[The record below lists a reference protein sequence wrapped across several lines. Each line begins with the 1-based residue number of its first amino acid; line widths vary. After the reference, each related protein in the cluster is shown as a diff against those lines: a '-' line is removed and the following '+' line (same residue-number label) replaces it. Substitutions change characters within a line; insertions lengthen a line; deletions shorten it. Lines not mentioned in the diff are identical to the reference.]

1 MDNSNNDIIN
11 LYVSYWDVTPAINLN
26 TYYDNS
32 QNLYN
37 WVTNSPPLNLDDM
50 TTDDISNNISSWE
63 INAYYHTNNNLNSEN
78 PDLSYQNFDN
88 DNNSDDDEND
98 YPILENNYYN
108 ENENN
113 EDVDVVAQDIE
124 DNVEYDTEYDVG
136 DDMNGINDIEPG
148 IGDIP
153 DSLIPNYVNNY
164 TENYELNFP
173 QVGRRTRRRRWSTL
187 ERLLL
192 IPNYDENNGNNG
204 NNENNENIILNSN
217 LNPNSI
223 VNNNTQNI
231 DNNSSIIRRILET
244 SFSHDKNKY
253 LKVLDDPSNNIIKIR
268 NFNSKLNI
276 NSSCPI
282 FQTDFEENEEIGML
296 PCKHCFN
303 LEAIKKWLNERK
315 AECPV
320 CREQFNSKE
329 IVDNSN
335 ISFPNNSE
343 IEPLLPENNFRER
356 DIRITL
362 RNMIDLIYERNE
374 ERQIQL
380 ALFES
385 VNQNYLI
392 TDISNNN
399 EI

>member
-11 LYVSYWDVTPAINLN
+11 LYASYWHVTPAINLN

-50 TTDDISNNISSWE
+50 TTYDISNNIFSWE
-63 INAYYHTNNNLNSEN
+63 INAYYYTNNNLNSEN

-88 DNNSDDDEND
+88 DNNSHDDEND
-98 YPILENNYYN
+98 YPN

-113 EDVDVVAQDIE
+113 EDVDVIAQDVE
-124 DNVEYDTEYDVG
+124 DNVEDNVEDDVG
-136 DDMNGINDIEPG
+136 DDMNGVNDIEPG
-148 IGDIP
+148 IGNIP
-153 DSLIPNYVNNY
+153 DSVIP
-164 TENYELNFP
+164 NYELNFP
-173 QVGRRTRRRRWSTL
+173 QIGRRTRRRRWSAL

-192 IPNYDENNGNNG
+192 IPNYD
-204 NNENNENIILNSN
+204 ENNENIILNSN

-223 VNNNTQNI
+223 INNNTQNI

-253 LKVLDDPSNNIIKIR
+253 LKVLDDPSNNIIKII
-268 NFNSKLNI
+268 NFNSTLNI

-320 CREQFNSKE
+320 CREQFSSKE
-329 IVDNSN
+329 IVDNSSV
-335 ISFPNNSE
+335 SFPNNSE

-356 DIRITL
+356 DISITL

-374 ERQIQL
+374 ERQLQL

-385 VNQNYLI
+385 VNENNII
-392 TDISNNN
+392 TDISNNT

>member
-11 LYVSYWDVTPAINLN
+11 LYASYWHVTPAINLN

-37 WVTNSPPLNLDDM
+37 WVTNSPPLNLDD
-50 TTDDISNNISSWE
+50 ISNNNFSWE
-63 INAYYHTNNNLNSEN
+63 INRYYYINNNNNNLNNEN
-78 PDLSYQNFDN
+78 DENDENDENFQNFEN
-88 DNNSDDDEND
+88 DNNSDNDEND

-108 ENENN
+108 ENVFVEN
-113 EDVDVVAQDIE
+113 IE
-124 DNVEYDTEYDVG
+124 DNVEHYAVE
-136 DDMNGINDIEPG
+136 DDINGSNDIQAG
-148 IGDIP
+148 IEN
-153 DSLIPNYVNNY
+153 SLIPNPVSNFR
-164 TENYELNFP
+164 ENYELNFP
-173 QVGRRTRRRRWSTL
+173 QLARRTRRRRWSAL

-192 IPNYDENNGNNG
+192 LPNSDENS
-204 NNENNENIILNSN
+204 ENIILNSN

-223 VNNNTQNI
+223 INSNTENI
-231 DNNSSIIRRILET
+231 ENNSSIIRRILES

-253 LKVLDDPSNNIIKIR
+253 LNVLDDPSNNIIKII

-282 FQTDFEENEEIGML
+282 FQRDFEEDEEIGML

-320 CREQFNSKE
+320 CREQFASKE
-329 IVDNSN
+329 IVDNS
-335 ISFPNNSE
+335 IIYFQNNSE

-356 DIRITL
+356 DISITL

-374 ERQIQL
+374 ERQVQL

-385 VNQNYLI
+385 VNENNII
-392 TDISNNN
+392 TDISYNT

>member
-11 LYVSYWDVTPAINLN
+11 LYASYWHVTPAINLN

-37 WVTNSPPLNLDDM
+37 WVTNSLPLNLDDM
-50 TTDDISNNISSWE
+50 TTYDISNNIFSWE
-63 INAYYHTNNNLNSEN
+63 INAYYYTNNNLNSEN

-88 DNNSDDDEND
+88 DNNSHDDEND
-98 YPILENNYYN
+98 YPN

-113 EDVDVVAQDIE
+113 EDVDVIAQDVE
-124 DNVEYDTEYDVG
+124 DNVEDNVEDDVG
-136 DDMNGINDIEPG
+136 DDMNGVNDIEPG
-148 IGDIP
+148 IGNIP
-153 DSLIPNYVNNY
+153 DSVIP
-164 TENYELNFP
+164 NYELNFP
-173 QVGRRTRRRRWSTL
+173 QIGRRTRRRRWSAL

-192 IPNYDENNGNNG
+192 IPNYD
-204 NNENNENIILNSN
+204 ENNENIILNSN

-223 VNNNTQNI
+223 INNNTQNI

-253 LKVLDDPSNNIIKIR
+253 LKVLDDPSNNIIKII
-268 NFNSKLNI
+268 NFNSTLNI

-320 CREQFNSKE
+320 CREQFSSKE
-329 IVDNSN
+329 IVDNSSV
-335 ISFPNNSE
+335 SFPNNSE

-356 DIRITL
+356 DISITL

-374 ERQIQL
+374 ERQLQL

-385 VNQNYLI
+385 VNENNII
-392 TDISNNN
+392 TDISNNT

>member
-11 LYVSYWDVTPAINLN
+11 LYASYRHVTPVINLN

-63 INAYYHTNNNLNSEN
+63 INAYYYTNNNLNSEN
-78 PDLSYQNFDN
+78 HHISYENFDN

-124 DNVEYDTEYDVG
+124 DNVEDDTEYDVGDDVG

-173 QVGRRTRRRRWSTL
+173 QVGRRTRRRRWSAL

-192 IPNYDENNGNNG
+192 IPNYD
-204 NNENNENIILNSN
+204 ENIILNSN

-356 DIRITL
+356 DISITL

>member
-11 LYVSYWDVTPAINLN
+11 LYASYWHVTPAINLN

-50 TTDDISNNISSWE
+50 TSDDISNNISSWE
-63 INAYYHTNNNLNSEN
+63 INAYYYTNNNLNSEN

-113 EDVDVVAQDIE
+113 EDVDVIAQDVE
-124 DNVEYDTEYDVG
+124 DDTEYDVG

-148 IGDIP
+148 IGDNP

-173 QVGRRTRRRRWSTL
+173 QVGRRTRRRRWSAL

-192 IPNYDENNGNNG
+192 LPNYDENNGNNE

-253 LKVLDDPSNNIIKIR
+253 LKVLDDPSNNIIKII
-268 NFNSKLNI
+268 NFNSTLNI

-282 FQTDFEENEEIGML
+282 FQRDFEENEEIGML

-320 CREQFNSKE
+320 CREQVSSKE

-356 DIRITL
+356 DISITL

-374 ERQIQL
+374 ERQLQL

-385 VNQNYLI
+385 VNENNII
-392 TDISNNN
+392 TDISNNT

>member
-11 LYVSYWDVTPAINLN
+11 LYASYWHVTPAINLN

-63 INAYYHTNNNLNSEN
+63 INAYYYTNNNLNSEN

-98 YPILENNYYN
+98 YPTL
-108 ENENN
+108 ENN
-113 EDVDVVAQDIE
+113 EDVDVIAQDVE
-124 DNVEYDTEYDVG
+124 DNVEDDVE
-136 DDMNGINDIEPG
+136 DDMNGDNDIEPG

-153 DSLIPNYVNNY
+153 DSVIPNYVNNY

-173 QVGRRTRRRRWSTL
+173 QIGRRTRRRRWSAL

-192 IPNYDENNGNNG
+192 IPNYDE

-223 VNNNTQNI
+223 INNNTQNI

-253 LKVLDDPSNNIIKIR
+253 LKVLDDPSNNIIKII
-268 NFNSKLNI
+268 NFNSTLNI

-320 CREQFNSKE
+320 CREQFSSKE
-329 IVDNSN
+329 IVDNSSV
-335 ISFPNNSE
+335 SFPNNSE

-356 DIRITL
+356 DISITL

-374 ERQIQL
+374 ERQLQL

-385 VNQNYLI
+385 VNENNII
-392 TDISNNN
+392 TDISNNT

>member
-11 LYVSYWDVTPAINLN
+11 LYASYWHVTPAINLN

-63 INAYYHTNNNLNSEN
+63 INAYYYTNNNLNSEN

-113 EDVDVVAQDIE
+113 EDVDVIAQDVE
-124 DNVEYDTEYDVG
+124 DNVEDDVV
-136 DDMNGINDIEPG
+136 DDMNGVNDLEPG

-153 DSLIPNYVNNY
+153 DSVIPNYVNNY

-173 QVGRRTRRRRWSTL
+173 QIGRRTRRRRWSAL

-192 IPNYDENNGNNG
+192 IPNYDE

-223 VNNNTQNI
+223 INNNTQN
-231 DNNSSIIRRILET
+231 
-244 SFSHDKNKY
+244 
-253 LKVLDDPSNNIIKIR
+253 
-268 NFNSKLNI
+268 
-276 NSSCPI
+276 
-282 FQTDFEENEEIGML
+282 
-296 PCKHCFN
+296 
-303 LEAIKKWLNERK
+303 KKE
-315 AECPV
+315 
-320 CREQFNSKE
+320 
-329 IVDNSN
+329 
-335 ISFPNNSE
+335 
-343 IEPLLPENNFRER
+343 
-356 DIRITL
+356 
-362 RNMIDLIYERNE
+362 
-374 ERQIQL
+374 
-380 ALFES
+380 
-385 VNQNYLI
+385 
-392 TDISNNN
+392 
-399 EI
+399 

>member
-11 LYVSYWDVTPAINLN
+11 LYASYWHVTPAINLN

-63 INAYYHTNNNLNSEN
+63 INAYYYTNNNLNSEN
-78 PDLSYQNFDN
+78 HHISYENFDN
-88 DNNSDDDEND
+88 DNNSDDNEND
-98 YPILENNYYN
+98 YPILENN
-108 ENENN
+108 E
-113 EDVDVVAQDIE
+113 DIE
-124 DNVEYDTEYDVG
+124 DDVEDNVGYEVG
-136 DDMNGINDIEPG
+136 DDMNGVNDIEPG
-148 IGDIP
+148 IGDIT
-153 DSLIPNYVNNY
+153 DNLIPNYVNNY

-173 QVGRRTRRRRWSTL
+173 QVGRRTRRRRWSAL

-192 IPNYDENNGNNG
+192 IPNYDENNGH
-204 NNENNENIILNSN
+204 NENNENIILNSN

-253 LKVLDDPSNNIIKIR
+253 LKVLDDPSNNIIKII

-315 AECPV
+315 SECPV

-356 DIRITL
+356 DISITL

-385 VNQNYLI
+385 VNQNNII
-392 TDISNNN
+392 TDISNNS

>member
-11 LYVSYWDVTPAINLN
+11 LYASYWHVTPSINLN

-50 TTDDISNNISSWE
+50 TYNDISNNIYSWQV
-63 INAYYHTNNNLNSEN
+63 NSYYYTNNNLNNEN
-78 PDLSYQNFDN
+78 DHITYENFDN
-88 DNNSDDDEND
+88 DNNSDDDDDDDEND

-113 EDVDVVAQDIE
+113 EDVNVVAQDVE
-124 DNVEYDTEYDVG
+124 DDVG
-136 DDMNGINDIEPG
+136 ENMNGVNDIEPG
-148 IGDIP
+148 IGDIT
-153 DSLIPNYVNNY
+153 DNLIPNYVNNY

-173 QVGRRTRRRRWSTL
+173 QIGRRTRRRRWSAL

-192 IPNYDENNGNNG
+192 IPNYDENNENNENNG
-204 NNENNENIILNSN
+204 NNENIILNNN

-223 VNNNTQNI
+223 INNNTQNI
-231 DNNSSIIRRILET
+231 DNNSVIRRILET
-244 SFSHDKNKY
+244 SFSNDKNKY
-253 LKVLDDPSNNIIKIR
+253 LKVLDDPSNNIIKII
-268 NFNSKLNI
+268 NFNSKSNI

-320 CREQFNSKE
+320 CREQFSSKE
-329 IVDNSN
+329 IVDNSSV
-335 ISFPNNSE
+335 SFSNNSE

-356 DIRITL
+356 DLTITL

-374 ERQIQL
+374 ERQLQL

-385 VNQNYLI
+385 VNENNII
-392 TDISNNN
+392 TDISYNTQ
-399 EI
+399 I